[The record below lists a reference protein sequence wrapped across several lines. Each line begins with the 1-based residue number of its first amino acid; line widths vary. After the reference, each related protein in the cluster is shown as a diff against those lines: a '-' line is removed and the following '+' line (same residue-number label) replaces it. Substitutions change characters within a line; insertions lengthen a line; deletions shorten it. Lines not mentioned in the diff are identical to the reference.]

1 MPMQA
6 KARMRVRVRMRMRI
20 IGAIGGHRVP
30 PIMRAR
36 PPSFSAPSVGTI
48 IASWNARRAIGKCGW
63 RWTCAMS
70 LSSFSRRVCFCRRAV
85 AVDVLFLYVSSICIS
100 LSLSFPPSLCLA
112 LIVCIQI
119 ISRKLDLFFLAAAPP
134 TAVLMHRL
142 QDAYRAQ
149 GHNTQDRAQKLESAM
164 NELSI
169 DWALS
174 SPSSSSS
181 SSAADANSDAYDVDM
196 DTNRNASSPPPPS
209 PSGGADGPE
218 SASDRD
224 GAASAADS
232 ATGSAHQSGSNV
244 QPAAASS
251 SSSSS
256 SPASAASSSAV
267 AVAPSAD
274 SSSSD
279 SPSSSSSSSSSS
291 TSARLAAPKLCGRGA
306 DAVSERFVVD
316 LLNYFARADASIS
329 TASAAL
335 PSIGDFLRILAH
347 ARRLLSPLPNI
358 VRVPAECQRAVVVG
372 DLHGQLDD
380 LLTVLA
386 QTGLPQFP
394 SNVLIF
400 NGDFV
405 DRGPHSCEV
414 LLVLLALKCWRPEA
428 VYLNRGNHE
437 VRE

>member
-1 MPMQA
+1 
-6 KARMRVRVRMRMRI
+6 
-20 IGAIGGHRVP
+20 
-30 PIMRAR
+30 
-36 PPSFSAPSVGTI
+36 
-48 IASWNARRAIGKCGW
+48 
-63 RWTCAMS
+63 
-70 LSSFSRRVCFCRRAV
+70 
-85 AVDVLFLYVSSICIS
+85 
-100 LSLSFPPSLCLA
+100 
-112 LIVCIQI
+112 
-119 ISRKLDLFFLAAAPP
+119 
-134 TAVLMHRL
+134 
-142 QDAYRAQ
+142 
-149 GHNTQDRAQKLESAM
+149 M

-169 DWALS
+169 DWSLS
-174 SPSSSSS
+174 SPSSSSSS

-196 DTNRNASSPPPPS
+196 DTNRNASSPPPS
-209 PSGGADGPE
+209 PSGGADDRE
-218 SASDRD
+218 SASILDRD

-232 ATGSAHQSGSNV
+232 ATGSAHQDGSTA

-256 SPASAASSSAV
+256 SSSSPASASSASV
-267 AVAPSAD
+267 VAPSAD

-279 SPSSSSSSSSSS
+279 SPSSSSSSSSS
-291 TSARLAAPKLCGRGA
+291 SARLAAPKLCGRGA

-316 LLNYFARADASIS
+316 LLNYFARADASAS
-329 TASAAL
+329 SAAL

-394 SNVLIF
+394 RNVLIF

-437 VRE
+437 VSVNSVSSHTLGSCASDIFYLFFARVMWKTLFSGA